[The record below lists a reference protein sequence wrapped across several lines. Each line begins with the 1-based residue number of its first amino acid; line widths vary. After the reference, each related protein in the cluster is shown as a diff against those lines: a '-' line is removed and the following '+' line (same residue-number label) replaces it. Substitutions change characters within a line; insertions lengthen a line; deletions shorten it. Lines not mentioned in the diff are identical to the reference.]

1 MLGHT
6 WNVNVLLEI
15 LQNSRIFTIIF
26 HSRFPKIVSNFMV
39 IRKITLVDPSEHF
52 SQIFFFLSSHTTQH
66 RTHLTVPED
75 DINSKSFGSAGK
87 NETA

>member
-39 IRKITLVDPSEHF
+39 IRKITLVDPTEHF
-52 SQIFFFLSSHTTQH
+52 SQIFFFLSSHTTQ
-66 RTHLTVPED
+66 TGPED

>member
-39 IRKITLVDPSEHF
+39 IRKITLVDPDKHF
-52 SQIFFFLSSHTTQH
+52 YQRFSFFSPPTQH
-66 RTHLTVPED
+66 RQVLKMT
-75 DINSKSFGSAGK
+75 
-87 NETA
+87 

>member
-39 IRKITLVDPSEHF
+39 IRKITLVDPDKHF
-52 SQIFFFLSSHTTQH
+52 I
-66 RTHLTVPED
+66 
-75 DINSKSFGSAGK
+75 
-87 NETA
+87 

>member
-39 IRKITLVDPSEHF
+39 IRKITLVDPTEHF
-52 SQIFFFLSSHTTQH
+52 SQIFFFLSSHTKH
-66 RTHLTVPED
+66 TVPED